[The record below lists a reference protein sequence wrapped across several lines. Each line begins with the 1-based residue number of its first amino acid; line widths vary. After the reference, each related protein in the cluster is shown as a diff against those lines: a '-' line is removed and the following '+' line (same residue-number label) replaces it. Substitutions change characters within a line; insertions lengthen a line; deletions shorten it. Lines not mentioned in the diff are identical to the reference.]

1 MKNKK
6 YFIAFTVL
14 AVCFFMAAG
23 TNAGENF
30 PQKRGL
36 VNDFADIIPATYE
49 NQIEQLAKEVL
60 EKTGAAIVIATVPTI
75 GDANYTEYANRLYEH
90 WGIGKKGEDRG
101 VLLFLTLKER
111 KVRIEVGYGLEG
123 IIPDGLA
130 GEILDKYMVPYFKN
144 ADFGKGF
151 LAGTYVIS
159 QIIAKNAGVELTGSV
174 SFAGRQG
181 SRNKKVGILGLIPFL
196 IFFLLLSRS
205 RTGISPLLFLL
216 LMGGSGGPF
225 SGGGFGGRGSFGGG
239 FGGFGGGFS
248 GGGGA
253 GRGF

>member
-6 YFIAFTVL
+6 YFIVFTVC
-14 AVCFFMAAG
+14 AFCFLTAAG
-23 TNAGENF
+23 TGAEEIF

-36 VNDFADIIPATYE
+36 VNDFAGIIPATYE

-75 GDANYTEYANRLYEH
+75 GDANYTEYANRLYEY

-101 VLLFLTLKER
+101 VLIFLTLKER

-130 GEILDKYMVPYFKN
+130 GEILDKYMVPYLKN

-151 LAGTYVIS
+151 LAGTYYP
-159 QIIAKNAGVELTGSV
+159 G
-174 SFAGRQG
+174 
-181 SRNKKVGILGLIPFL
+181 LGQ
-196 IFFLLLSRS
+196 
-205 RTGISPLLFLL
+205 
-216 LMGGSGGPF
+216 
-225 SGGGFGGRGSFGGG
+225 
-239 FGGFGGGFS
+239 
-248 GGGGA
+248 A
-253 GRGF
+253 Q